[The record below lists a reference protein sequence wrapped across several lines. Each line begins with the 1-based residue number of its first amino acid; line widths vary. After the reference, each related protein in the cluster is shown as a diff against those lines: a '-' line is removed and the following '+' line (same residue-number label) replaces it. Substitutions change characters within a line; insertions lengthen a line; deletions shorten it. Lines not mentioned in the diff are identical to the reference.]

1 MAIGNNAKTK
11 TSSAKAEDRKPADGF
26 LNISVTAADG
36 TVHRIKATIPLFED
50 DRVHRA
56 LMRKGEVTLTGSVHL
71 IAPES
76 EDELEL

>member
-11 TSSAKAEDRKPADGF
+11 TAAAKKADLKPAQGF

-50 DRVHRA
+50 DKVHRA

>member
-1 MAIGNNAKTK
+1 MAIGNNAKNK
-11 TSSAKAEDRKPADGF
+11 TAAANKADLKPAQGF

-56 LMRKGEVTLTGSVHL
+56 LMRKGEVTLTGSVHI

>member
-1 MAIGNNAKTK
+1 MAIGNNAKNK
-11 TSSAKAEDRKPADGF
+11 TAASNKADLKPAQGF

-56 LMRKGEVTLTGSVHL
+56 LMRKGEVTLTGSVHI